1 MNLLKKISEFLRLNK
16 SASKVKPSSDYE
28 GKMQEKNES
37 KEEKKGKSI
46 LFVSIVLV
54 SGGLVLCIYSISLGI
69 NKFLFTISIC
79 AMIAF
84 TSLIVGAFVG
94 FIFGIPRTPA
104 TKSSKDIGANTN
116 LEEISDW
123 ITKIIVGVSLVQLN
137 QISGGI
143 TELGNTVSA
152 GLDNHP
158 SSFVFSV
165 STMIFYFVG
174 GFLLAYLW
182 SRIYLPKIL
191 RTSYEEGLEQ
201 KIIEQDKKLVEQV
214 KKIEEQDI
222 QADIR
227 KKVDAIVLQSDPKN
241 YKDFKSE
248 NFTKKNL
255 QELIDSI
262 NENFDKPNAA
272 NLFGQIIV
280 SLYNLPDYDL
290 INELVDQFKNK
301 IDINYGTWT
310 DIALANM
317 NLYNSDR
324 QHIYAKRMNEAI
336 ENARKTIADY
346 GVTYAI
352 ELYFDLIDLTYALDK
367 KDSKLEAEV
376 KEDIRYILNDLKSK
390 PNVAAFE
397 TINYLSKNEGIP
409 KWTDYNMMLSEMFP
423 ENYQEIVGKS
433 NKYKAEYPDVVKYY
447 EN

>member
-409 KWTDYNMMLSEMFP
+409 KWTDYNKMLSEMFP

>member
-409 KWTDYNMMLSEMFP
+409 KWTDYNKMLSEMFP

-433 NKYKAEYPDVVKYY
+433 DKYKAEYPDVVKYY